1 MVWEGSL
8 QLGIG
13 RAETTENGMKCAY
26 IVGRYKPAGNMIGQF
41 TNNVKEG
48 NFNRENYCSSVTS
61 KKRKF
66 FDKSGK
72 SHATGTPLAAVGVS
86 GSRTQDSAIK
96 IELLK
101 EKKKKHFV
109 NS

>member
-1 MVWEGSL
+1 MVWKRSL

-13 RAETTENGMKCAY
+13 RAETNENGMKCAY
-26 IVGRYKPAGNMIGQF
+26 IVGRYKPAGNIIGQF
-41 TNNVKEG
+41 TDNVKEG
-48 NFNRENYCSSVTS
+48 NFNKENYCSSIAS

-72 SHATGTPLAAVGVS
+72 SQAIGTPLAAAGVS
-86 GSRTQDSAIK
+86 GSRTQDSVIK

>member
-26 IVGRYKPAGNMIGQF
+26 IVGRYKPAGNMMGQF

-48 NFNRENYCSSVTS
+48 NFNRQSYCSSIAS

-66 FDKSGK
+66 FDKNGK
-72 SHATGTPLAAVGVS
+72 SHATGTPLTAIGVS

>member
-1 MVWEGSL
+1 MVWKESL

-13 RAETTENGMKCAY
+13 RAETTRDGMKCAY

-41 TNNVKEG
+41 TDNVKEG
-48 NFNRENYCSSVTS
+48 NFNRENYCSSIAS
-61 KKRKF
+61 KKKKF

-72 SHATGTPLAAVGVS
+72 SQAIGTPLAAVGVS
-86 GSRTQDSAIK
+86 GSRTQNPAIK
-96 IELLK
+96 IELLN